1 MPDLRPTP
9 AGPAAV
15 AVEGAPAE
23 GVPAEGRSSGRL
35 AMAVAVAWL
44 GYFGMLQWSVVQYR
58 VPIVATLAACCVAL
72 ALWQWRSAPVALR
85 PGAVALMLAGS
96 AVITLAVP
104 LFSYLAPTG
113 LAVARGS
120 LVAACL
126 LAAGLLWTGR
136 CRPALAAL
144 GVAVLGFVVAAVTAI
159 RSDPAPEIDVWVT
172 LQQAADALARGAS
185 FYEVTWVDSPG
196 MVDSFTYLPWTAV
209 LLAPGRWLLGDVRWA
224 LLVWMLV
231 AVAGVWSLASGRA
244 ARRPVGAACGPAA
257 RACWHWRAAAASAL
271 LLLAP
276 GTLTQADQSWTEPLL
291 LAGLVWW
298 AVLVDRGRPGWAI
311 LPLAL
316 ACASKQHL
324 ALLLPVLLVWRPF
337 GVRRTVLTGA
347 LTGLLVLP
355 WFLAGPRDF
364 LHDTVG
370 VLVTFPP
377 IRFANTLYLFAQYQL
392 GIALPF
398 WVTGLVVLGALA
410 AVMLAVG
417 RRQPDL
423 PALLRWLA
431 LLLLVANLMNKQA
444 FYNQYW
450 LVGALV
456 VVSLAAAGR
465 APAGQPAPLG
475 TLAPDIPQDPEPHP
489 CPSCESPAP
498 TSGGAAPSAAT

>member
-1 MPDLRPTP
+1 MAGPGRPTL
-9 AGPAAV
+9 V
-15 AVEGAPAE
+15 AWA
-23 GVPAEGRSSGRL
+23 L
-35 AMAVAVAWL
+35 AVAWL
-44 GYFGMLQWSVVQYR
+44 AYFGMLQWSVVQYR
-58 VPIVATLAACCVAL
+58 VPIVVTLTAACVAL
-72 ALWQWRSAPVALR
+72 AVWQWRSAPVRLA
-85 PGAVALMLAGS
+85 PAPVAAMLAGS
-96 AVITLAVP
+96 ALVTLAVP
-104 LFSYLAPTG
+104 LFSYLGPSG
-113 LAVARGS
+113 LALAKGS
-120 LVAACL
+120 LVGASL
-126 LAAGLLWTGR
+126 LSAGLLATGR

-144 GVAVLGFVVAAVTAI
+144 GAAVLGFVVAAVTAI
-159 RSDPAPEIDVWVT
+159 RTDPAPKIDVWVT
-172 LQQAADALARGAS
+172 LQQAADALARGVS

-196 MVDSFTYLPWTAV
+196 MVDNFTYLPWTAV

-231 AVAGVWSLASGRA
+231 AVLGVWWLASGRA
-244 ARRPVGAACGPAA
+244 VVAARVVGTGPGGGAGVRPSGRAGSGCGPQA
-257 RACWHWRAAAASAL
+257 RACWHWRAAAAGAL

-276 GTLTQADQSWTEPLL
+276 GTLTQSDQAWTEPLL

-298 AVLVDRGRPGWAI
+298 AALVDRGRPGWAI
-311 LPLAL
+311 LALAL

-324 ALLLPVLLVWRPF
+324 ALLLPVLLVWRSF
-337 GVRRTVLTGA
+337 GPRRTLLTG
-347 LTGLLVLP
+347 LVTGLLVLP

-370 VLVTFPP
+370 VLVSFPP

-398 WVTGLVVLGALA
+398 WATGLVVLGALA
-410 AVMLAVG
+410 GVVLVVR

-456 VVSLAAAGR
+456 VVSLAIPGR
-465 APAGQPAPLG
+465 VPAGDAAPLG
-475 TLAPDIPQDPEPHP
+475 TLAPDIPPTPEPDP
-489 CPSCESPAP
+489 CPTCESPAP
-498 TSGGAAPSAAT
+498 STGGAAPSAAT